1 MNKPYKGINKN
12 SDRHNSSPKREEKN
26 TQGARS
32 AYGRSQGR
40 HADKDNTSPRTNP
53 CSQGSKPSVTREEAS
68 TGKRFN
74 NKRLPT
80 PSPSIKYDD
89 FDDTQNSQAPTEA
102 PEQAVLPGIKP
113 VLELLNTD
121 PARIDTV
128 LIRRGRRTTDT
139 DTLMDICRTNHVR
152 FNLVDGPALDKL
164 YTGAH
169 QGVVARLYAA
179 GYIEV
184 DEMLSQAL
192 DAPLPIIIALD
203 QVQDPGNAGTLA
215 RSLYALGGAGLIVPR
230 HNAAYLGASA
240 QRAAAGALEKLPVAR
255 VTNLARALDDAIDAG
270 FTVYGAMLGDNSV
283 NAFATKIHTPCILV
297 LGNEDKGIRPNVAKR
312 CHKLLHIPMLRPF
325 DSLNVAQAGALL
337 LGEFARDLLVRK

>member
-1 MNKPYKGINKN
+1 MARPYKNTE
-12 SDRHNSSPKREEKN
+12 KRV
-26 TQGARS
+26 
-32 AYGRSQGR
+32 GRPNHKG
-40 HADKDNTSPRTNP
+40 
-53 CSQGSKPSVTREEAS
+53 SVTREEAAS
-68 TGKRFN
+68 QSKAGEHGRRNTAKREDDSHSYG
-74 NKRLPT
+74 RAHRSPHGGHDRA
-80 PSPSIKYDD
+80 PSPFDYDGMDKGSAELASAGHEGTEELSI
-89 FDDTQNSQAPTEA
+89 
-102 PEQAVLPGIKP
+102 LPGIKP
-113 VLELLNTD
+113 VLELLDSD

-128 LIRRGRRTTDT
+128 LIRRGRRSADT
-139 DTLMDICRTNHVR
+139 DTLMDKCRLNHVR
-152 FNLVDGPALDKL
+152 FNLVDGPALEKL

-184 DEMLSQAL
+184 DKMLAKAM

-255 VTNLARALDDAIDAG
+255 VTNLARALDEAIEAG
-270 FTVYGAMLGDNSV
+270 FTIYGAMLGDESV
-283 NAFATKIHTPCILV
+283 NAFATKLHTPCVLV

-312 CHKLLHIPMLRPF
+312 CDRLLHIPMLRDF

-337 LGEFARDLLVRK
+337 LGEFARDILVKK